1 LIPTQPVPAR
11 APIGSLAVV
20 LVLIVL
26 AAAAGVGLAWAANPT
41 PNGPFTKCK
50 TAPLLA
56 PHQYKA
62 APATCI
68 DLNKPYAATM
78 LTSKGNITV
87 TFLVGAAPVTVNN
100 FIVLAVNGY
109 FTGQRFF
116 QATDWYV
123 QSGDPTNSGRGGPGY
138 SLPEEPTITPWD
150 AGAVGMARAPGGPV
164 NGSQF
169 FIEKAAWPGSGP
181 ADHRR
186 PHPAHRCE
194 EELGRGRGYTIG
206 PRFQC
211 STFIPR
217 S

>member
-1 LIPTQPVPAR
+1 MIPTQPVPAR
-11 APIGSLAVV
+11 VPIGSLAVV

-138 SLPEEPTITPWD
+138 GLPDEPAPAD
-150 AGAVGMARAPGGPV
+150 AWVPGSMGMARFPAGV
-164 NGSQF
+164 SGSQF
-169 FIEKAAWPGSGP
+169 FITKSAWPGGNP
-181 ADHRR
+181 AQAYNHFATVTVGFDIVGQLTTDDRILR
-186 PHPAHRCE
+186 
-194 EELGRGRGYTIG
+194 IDVKK
-206 PRFQC
+206 
-211 STFIPR
+211 S
-217 S
+217 